1 MFVAKRAVVSYTAIS
16 PLPLTVASFRI
27 WRIRGGLFSVALSI
41 TSRCLAVSQQ
51 AILAVPTFLCLR
63 SDCPNYFSQVFIK
76 NMGTKISLMKSWF
89 NNCCLLIAAR
99 RGLNI
104 AKYLWLTAEMLL

>member
-1 MFVAKRAVVSYTAIS
+1 
-16 PLPLTVASFRI
+16 
-27 WRIRGGLFSVALSI
+27 
-41 TSRCLAVSQQ
+41 
-51 AILAVPTFLCLR
+51 
-63 SDCPNYFSQVFIK
+63 
-76 NMGTKISLMKSWF
+76 MGTKISLMKSWF